1 MAAPIKALGQ
11 ETRSVARIGESIE
24 KLELLRSLG
33 AERWDLEMIPP
44 NRRRMLAQ
52 YVRHASSQAISRRD
66 PAFRHPALLAFC
78 AEAAARVTDE
88 IVDLFDDGV
97 AIQHA
102 KAKRALVQQ
111 KLNVA
116 TSANASV
123 VLLGELLEIL
133 LDPAIP
139 DQRVRQAIWERATP
153 EELQLA
159 LELAEEIKRPLED
172 THLEQLGDRYR
183 QARDCAPC
191 VLAALELRANPDG
204 EPVLAAVELLRELNR
219 RNGRRLPDD
228 APVSFVPRSWRPYV
242 NAPGG
247 GLDRRHWEL
256 CLLSELRVSLR
267 AGEIWV
273 AGSRR
278 YTDPERFLIS
288 RADWPTTRPEVV
300 AELELP
306 NTAGE
311 RIAQVLERTE
321 QHREILD
328 RNLAS
333 GDAEVTI
340 GDQGNLSVNRLPAEP
355 REPAVDDLARQIA
368 NQLPVIDLPDLL
380 IEVASWC
387 GFTDHLTHAGG
398 ATPRRPDHARHLF
411 AAIIALACNLGT
423 GRMARA
429 SDLSPA
435 QIGWTSE
442 WYLRH
447 ETLEEAT
454 AAIVDYQFM
463 IPLAQRFG
471 TGKHSSSDGKR
482 RLVSPDSQQ
491 ARALPRNFGRD
502 RGLTH
507 YAFVSDQHTH
517 FATRVIG
524 TTVRDASYV
533 LDGILDNN
541 SQLPI
546 QIHSTDTAGYSDII
560 FALFDLLGL
569 RFAPRL
575 AGLADTRLWHG
586 GQISDTP
593 PPGDCS
599 ATASSAA

>member
-1 MAAPIKALGQ
+1 MPLVQRAVAGRCLRQVPRERLGVCLAAEQ
-11 ETRSVARIGESIE
+11 
-24 KLELLRSLG
+24 
-33 AERWDLEMIPP
+33 
-44 NRRRMLAQ
+44 
-52 YVRHASSQAISRRD
+52 
-66 PAFRHPALLAFC
+66 
-78 AEAAARVTDE
+78 
-88 IVDLFDDGV
+88 IVDLFDDGI

-102 KAKRALVQQ
+102 KAKRALIAQ

-123 VLLGELLEIL
+123 VLLGELLEVL
-133 LDPAIP
+133 LDPEIP
-139 DQRVRQAIWERATP
+139 DQRVRQAIWECATP

-172 THLEQLGDRYR
+172 THLEQLSDRYR
-183 QARDCAPC
+183 QARDFAPR
-191 VLAALELRANPDG
+191 VLAALALRANPDG

-219 RNGRRLPDD
+219 RGAWRLPDD
-228 APVSFVPRSWRPYV
+228 APVGFVPRSWRPYV

-256 CLLSELRVSLR
+256 CLLSELRGSLR

-278 YTDPERFLIS
+278 YTDPERFLIP
-288 RADWPTTRPEVV
+288 RTDWPTTRPEVV

-306 NTAGE
+306 KTADE
-311 RIAQVLERTE
+311 RIAAVLERTE

-328 RNLAS
+328 RDLES

-340 GDQGNLSVNRLPAEP
+340 GEQGNLSVNRLRAER
-355 REPAVDDLARQIA
+355 REPAVDDLAREIA

-380 IEVASWC
+380 IEVCRWC
-387 GFTDHLTHAGG
+387 AFTDHLTHAGG

-435 QIGWTSE
+435 QIGRTSE

-447 ETLEEAT
+447 ETLERAT
-454 AAIVDYQFM
+454 AAIVDYQST

-471 TGKHSSSDGKR
+471 TGQHSSSDGKR

-491 ARALPRNFGRD
+491 AHALPRYFGRD

-507 YAFVSDQHTH
+507 YAFISDQHTH
-517 FATRVIG
+517 FATRVIR
-524 TTVRDASYV
+524 TTVRDATYV
-533 LDGILDNN
+533 LDGILDNK

-546 QIHSTDTAGYSDII
+546 RIHSTDTAGYSDII

-575 AGLADTRLWHG
+575 AGLADTRLWHDG
-586 GQISDTP
+586 RLRDS
-593 PPGDCS
+593 PPGDYCV
-599 ATASSAA
+599 TASSAG